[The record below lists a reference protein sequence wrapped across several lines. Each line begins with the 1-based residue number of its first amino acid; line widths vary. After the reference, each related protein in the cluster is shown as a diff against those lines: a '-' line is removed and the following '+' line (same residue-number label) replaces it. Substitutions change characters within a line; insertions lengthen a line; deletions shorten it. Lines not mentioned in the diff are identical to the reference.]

1 MVLLAEQVGCTEEVL
16 KHANQEYGAATA
28 ELVKARSD
36 IDAERAEL
44 ERLQDLVATGTSS
57 EALDARFSALEQSI
71 STAGFNLTGIDI
83 RDTRGIRGMLE
94 SSAAQSVALRT
105 SLSRAIDQVDTLAT
119 IRNQQEQIQTQLAE
133 RQKNLQHAEA
143 GEASAMVLL
152 NSTSA
157 HLAQLK
163 SQENSLQ
170 SRLDWF
176 SWAISVH
183 PEYTQLREQSQ
194 NLSMSLTSIAAEVTQ
209 QRGLL
214 DEAQGIQRQAA
225 SALQTAEADLKAAS
239 SRRASIQSVNEAAA
253 LWGQSASALTELA
266 SSVPEATTKLQTL
279 REQREAAQEAV
290 RVQTLVLGQAEREV
304 NDAKDS
310 RNQVNALVAELRSHV
325 NSPTC
330 QMCGHDHGSMEA
342 LLQAIDNRLA
352 QADRVVQ
359 LLELASKEGDTL
371 ERCLDQMLEAVE
383 NVTQQ
388 ELRLHELLMRQSQ
401 LSQQRSNYEALL
413 KTIGLSLTTETPQQ
427 LEQLSRQV
435 YEREL
440 LAAANIDAGRQLLA
454 SADTAVAI
462 AQSDLHIVLQQHTS
476 TEEVL
481 DSIKR
486 RLNAMGADAQHGMIR
501 LDAPLKELTDGRDAV
516 ESQLLLTSTA
526 VSTADGQYE
535 SQKAAQAAA
544 NAAAA
549 AARTSQEQASQV
561 WSAHLTRLQSLVAEL
576 AAAKFDSSVTQEE
589 LRQQIEVAIA
599 RESLAQKL
607 ADQVRELE
615 VAVDTAATSAA
626 FQSIRQRIHDKE
638 QVVQEATARAE
649 KVQPWVGYFTEITKL
664 LSKQQSFA
672 TNHFINEY
680 GPRTAVIQQRLR
692 PVYGFG
698 GIEVTSKDKAISVS
712 VNRKGQ
718 RLRPADYFSQSQV
731 QTLILGLFL
740 TACSSQT
747 WSGFSSIMMD
757 DPVTHFDDLN
767 TYALLDLILG
777 LLNSPEG
784 ERQFVIST
792 CDEKL
797 LQLARHKFRHLGSSA
812 KFYRFQAIGSNGPM
826 VSEILA

>member
-1 MVLLAEQVGCTEEVL
+1 M
-16 KHANQEYGAATA
+16 
-28 ELVKARSD
+28 
-36 IDAERAEL
+36 
-44 ERLQDLVATGTSS
+44 
-57 EALDARFSALEQSI
+57 
-71 STAGFNLTGIDI
+71 
-83 RDTRGIRGMLE
+83 
-94 SSAAQSVALRT
+94 
-105 SLSRAIDQVDTLAT
+105 
-119 IRNQQEQIQTQLAE
+119 
-133 RQKNLQHAEA
+133 
-143 GEASAMVLL
+143 
-152 NSTSA
+152 
-157 HLAQLK
+157 
-163 SQENSLQ
+163 
-170 SRLDWF
+170 
-176 SWAISVH
+176 
-183 PEYTQLREQSQ
+183 
-194 NLSMSLTSIAAEVTQ
+194 
-209 QRGLL
+209 
-214 DEAQGIQRQAA
+214 
-225 SALQTAEADLKAAS
+225 
-239 SRRASIQSVNEAAA
+239 
-253 LWGQSASALTELA
+253 
-266 SSVPEATTKLQTL
+266 
-279 REQREAAQEAV
+279 
-290 RVQTLVLGQAEREV
+290 
-304 NDAKDS
+304 
-310 RNQVNALVAELRSHV
+310 
-325 NSPTC
+325 
-330 QMCGHDHGSMEA
+330 
-342 LLQAIDNRLA
+342 
-352 QADRVVQ
+352 
-359 LLELASKEGDTL
+359 
-371 ERCLDQMLEAVE
+371 
-383 NVTQQ
+383 
-388 ELRLHELLMRQSQ
+388 
-401 LSQQRSNYEALL
+401 
-413 KTIGLSLTTETPQQ
+413 
-427 LEQLSRQV
+427 